1 MRKFFSKY
9 YLTIFASSL
18 FLIIVCFYLFTSLFD
33 NKDVIGI
40 IGAIAAIYFG
50 LLKYNIENDQMFMAL
65 FKSFNKKYDGSVNDL
80 FNSLRRNPEH
90 QLTELEKNSI
100 IDYFNLCAEEFLWF
114 DKGRI
119 PKKVW
124 HAWKNGML
132 SNLQIPQ
139 LKKIYDEE
147 ILYKESRESYY
158 GLIKELGID

>member
-90 QLTELEKNSI
+90 QVTELEKNSMFNSI
-100 IDYFNLCAEEFLWF
+100 QFNLF
-114 DKGRI
+114 
-119 PKKVW
+119 
-124 HAWKNGML
+124 
-132 SNLQIPQ
+132 NLQ
-139 LKKIYDEE
+139 
-147 ILYKESRESYY
+147 SH
-158 GLIKELGID
+158 LGRGG